1 MAAKAPQGGA
11 ADRRAG
17 DRVLLNEF
25 REGITG
31 ECFQAGDD
39 GGGVEVGAGGVEV
52 GVVLRVKRG
61 GFFGAEIFE
70 LSGDG
75 GTEIEKR
82 GAGGGG
88 GLGGPLAVTAG
99 GLKFAVFPEVADG
112 EGEDDG
118 RGTLGLGVGNHFAEI
133 PTEGVHD
140 FVLLGDDVVDRL
152 RLVADAGD
160 GAARATGGG
169 RNGCVFVDGTGVVV
183 AKLNEDKVAGFE
195 VGEELIP
202 NALSDE
208 GAAAA
213 AAASAV
219 GDVDFREVEV
229 VGERLG
235 PALLTF
241 AASASGGGI
250 AGDEERRE
258 CGVEGRARRCGV
270 FGEVGGGGGGGLRG
284 EYGGETGDDEG
295 EDGAEFHREEGW
307 PSLGAV

>member
-1 MAAKAPQGGA
+1 M
-11 ADRRAG
+11 
-17 DRVLLNEF
+17 LF
-25 REGITG
+25 R
-31 ECFQAGDD
+31 
-39 GGGVEVGAGGVEV
+39 
-52 GVVLRVKRG
+52 
-61 GFFGAEIFE
+61 
-70 LSGDG
+70 S
-75 GTEIEKR
+75 
-82 GAGGGG
+82 
-88 GLGGPLAVTAG
+88 
-99 GLKFAVFPEVADG
+99 
-112 EGEDDG
+112 
-118 RGTLGLGVGNHFAEI
+118 VGNHFAEI
-133 PTEGVHD
+133 PAEGVHD
-140 FVLLGDDVVDRL
+140 FGFLRDDVVDGL

-169 RNGCVFVDGTGVVV
+169 RNGCAFVDGTGVVV

-202 NALSDE
+202 NALGDE

-250 AGDEERRE
+250 AGDEERRQ
-258 CGVEGRARRCGV
+258 CGVEGRARGCGV
-270 FGEVGGGGGGGLRG
+270 FSEVGGRGLRG

-295 EDGAEFHREEGW
+295 ED
-307 PSLGAV
+307 AVRGGSRGRNCL